1 LACTFVARGLKIL
14 SPGEIER
21 RFFMAISA
29 DEFIMYR
36 NFKDSGIQVAMTFP
50 GGLPYKQQLEA
61 AWEQN
66 QFETISKLYDAVRDA
81 AEYHKAANTRSAR
94 QLEVK
99 EPTGLERLINARK
112 Q

>member
-1 LACTFVARGLKIL
+1 MKTT
-14 SPGEIER
+14 PD
-21 RFFMAISA
+21 M
-29 DEFIMYR
+29 FIFYR
-36 NFKDSGIQVAMTFP
+36 NQKDSGIQIAMTFP

-66 QFETISKLYDAVRDA
+66 QFETILQLYDAVRDA
-81 AEYHKAANTRSAR
+81 AEKHRIANTRTSR

-112 Q
+112 K

>member
-1 LACTFVARGLKIL
+1 MKTT
-14 SPGEIER
+14 PD
-21 RFFMAISA
+21 M
-29 DEFIMYR
+29 FIFYR
-36 NFKDSGIQVAMTFP
+36 NQKDSGIQIAMTFP

-66 QFETISKLYDAVRDA
+66 QFDTISKLYDAVRDA
-81 AEYHKAANTRSAR
+81 AEKHKIANTRTSR